1 MSEVDLSW
9 DRFKAAVSDLRAAGR
24 EPGLDTVMEVTGADG
39 VTIERYLDRLEREEL
54 VGEEIPE
61 EIPEAFLKQ
70 CQDLW
75 QHAMSISGEAYH
87 RMKDDL
93 TSQLEEANRELRT
106 LREQADAL
114 VATRD
119 QHAEE
124 LVAHER
130 KIAELE
136 NTMEVERQQHQGL
149 SAQVRDRDR
158 QLEEAG
164 QAISAMEERVRETQ
178 TALEA
183 EKAARREFEAELASM
198 RQSHKDLGMSPD
210 ELQSALNRTSSK
222 LEVVSNERDRLNRDL
237 SDAFE
242 TINFTSER
250 VKSLEQELVAAREVL
265 SSQTTQLEEAEN
277 RAASMEGELAVL
289 RKKNEILN
297 KECNAFAEKNA
308 ELLRRVGNTT
318 Q

>member
-1 MSEVDLSW
+1 MAEVELSW
-9 DRFKAAVSDLRAAGR
+9 ERFKSAVAELRAEGR
-24 EPGLDTVMEVTGADG
+24 KPGLEALMDLTGADG
-39 VTIERYLDRLEREEL
+39 VTIERYLDRLEREDPL
-54 VGEEIPE
+54 AD

-93 TSQLEEANRELRT
+93 TAQLEEANRELRT

-119 QHAEE
+119 SQARE
-124 LVAHER
+124 LVAHEK

-136 NTMEVERQQHQGL
+136 NTMASEQERHQGL
-149 SAQVRDRDR
+149 DAQLRDRDS

-178 TALEA
+178 AALEA
-183 EKAARREFEAELASM
+183 ERASRRELAEELSSM
-198 RQSHKDLGMSPD
+198 RQSHEDLGMSPA
-210 ELQSALNRTSSK
+210 ELQNALNRTSSK
-222 LEVVSNERDRLNRDL
+222 LEVISNERDRLNRDL

-250 VKSLEQELVAAREVL
+250 VKSLEKELAAAREVL
-265 SSQTTQLEEAEN
+265 TSQTVQLEAAEN
-277 RAASMEGELAVL
+277 RAATMEGELAVL

-318 Q
+318 QT